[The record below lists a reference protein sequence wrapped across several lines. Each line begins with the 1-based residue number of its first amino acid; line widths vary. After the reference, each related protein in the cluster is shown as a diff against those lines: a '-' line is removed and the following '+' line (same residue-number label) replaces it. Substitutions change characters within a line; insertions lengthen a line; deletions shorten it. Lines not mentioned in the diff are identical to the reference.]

1 MTTRRVTAYKH
12 VLRVLDDLGPAKLH
26 PAEQDT
32 NREAADA
39 VLFSADVLTDA
50 EARSALD
57 RAEDLVERLVD
68 ADRLLPETG
77 DALLEAIEAC
87 GPATEEL
94 RLAA

>member
-1 MTTRRVTAYKH
+1 MTARRATAYKH

-32 NREAADA
+32 IRDAADA
-39 VLFSADVLTDA
+39 VLFSTDVLTDPD
-50 EARSALD
+50 ARASLD

-77 DALLEAIEAC
+77 ESLLEAIEAC

-94 RLAA
+94 QLAA